1 MRKITSIL
9 MLLLFVF
16 SSGVSAQGIKASTDA
31 DKHWFVIKNFRSGK
45 FAAYGGEENAQNAKK
60 DICQKTLDE
69 LTNACYWYAVAD
81 GEGYKLYNAAATG
94 KVVNGHG
101 WNENG
106 RTMYVKASSLL
117 SGYYT
122 ISTETDPTQTDN
134 AGSRGCW
141 DDQKDKDGS
150 AGIGFWKHVDNDYL
164 GTSWLI
170 VEVDNPATLISK
182 DKVALAVRVAELSR
196 LGYAD
201 VLGHCPQ
208 SAIDAA
214 NNVLNTGTTSDE
226 YTQALT
232 TLNNS
237 QKLPDASKYYVI
249 TSSYGKYE
257 ELKGVTKS
265 IYATESD
272 LKWKTTDLTDNTMYW
287 RISKNTDGNWT
298 FQNYGNN
305 KYIASCAGQSQAYK
319 MGTTP
324 AAASFVWHLSDFNIL
339 IAGGEL
345 HTAGHDGGNGEEGNI
360 VYWNGSTGS
369 ASAWTLREV
378 EDPEA
383 EIAKATAKANLQA
396 TITKA
401 NFLVGVNP
409 GQYPSTDEYSSAL
422 TAAQEV
428 LNNATATKED
438 YDGKRTALE
447 TALADATDDQT
458 KTKND
463 LEVGSY
469 YRIQNTV
476 YKTYTGIEIANQS
489 AGTSQMKNYT
499 LNEDDPRQIWKLE
512 QDGGKYYLVNV
523 ASGLYPQLVAQGPGS
538 TTAVGAKD
546 ASKNF
551 TWKINAEATST
562 SKAQYNIFVGTVT
575 TWNTGTQNGQ
585 INVESNGNVNYWYG
599 DKAHHYLWKVKKT
612 DDEILTLVNNWVKS
626 QNLTANANATKLRI
640 IDGATQVISPN
651 EFAEPSV
658 VNAAI
663 DAVKA
668 YKDAAE
674 PSLSQAQ
681 AVCNNYAIVNN
692 YVSQTNTYGDILGY
706 VYVLKGQ
713 YGTIILPVN
722 YASPENI
729 KFYACDAAATNGVL
743 NLNETNTGYKKNQP
757 YIVEYTGEDV
767 PTPQNPKKYQIF
779 GYKNDA
785 ATTNQKVGLL
795 TGVLVEGGYVPSDSY
810 ILSKYNGRFAFYKV
824 DGENVKQ
831 AQQYRCYLTIPADQ
845 PTAVSAFYLNGEGET
860 TGINALLNGNN
871 GETEIYDLSG
881 KRLNHLQKGINIVN
895 GQKVLVK

>member
-16 SSGVSAQGIKASTDA
+16 SSGVSAQGFTVSTGA
-31 DKHWFVIKNFRSGK
+31 DKHWFVVKNFRSGK

-101 WNENG
+101 WSETG
-106 RTMYVKASSLL
+106 CTMYVKPSSLL

-122 ISTETDPTQTDN
+122 ISTEKDPTQTDN
-134 AGSRGCW
+134 GSSRGCW
-141 DDQKDKDGS
+141 DDQKDQDGS

-214 NNVLNTGTTSDE
+214 NNVLRTGTKSDE
-226 YTQALT
+226 FTQALT

-287 RISKNTDGNWT
+287 RISKNTDGDWT

-319 MGTTP
+319 MGNTP
-324 AAASFVWHLSDFNIL
+324 AAASFVWHLNDFNIL

-345 HTAGHDGGNGEEGNI
+345 HTAGHDGGSGKEGNI
-360 VYWNGSTGS
+360 VYWTGSTGS

-409 GQYPSTDEYSSAL
+409 GQYPSTGAYSSAL
-422 TAAQEV
+422 TAAQEI
-428 LNNATATKED
+428 LNSTTATKDE
-438 YDGKRTALE
+438 YDNQRTALE
-447 TALADATDDQT
+447 TALADATDAQT

-476 YKTYTGIEIANQS
+476 YKTYTGIKIANQS
-489 AGTSQMKNYT
+489 AGTSQMKNYA
-499 LNEDDPRQIWKLE
+499 LDENDPRQIWKLE
-512 QDGGKYYLVNV
+512 KDGEKYYLVNV
-523 ASGLYPQLVAQGPGS
+523 ASGLYPQGVPHGGS
-538 TTAVGAKD
+538 NTTAVGVKD

-551 TWKINAEATST
+551 TWEIYAETTST
-562 SKAQYNIFVGTVT
+562 SKAQYNIFVGTVIDERVEKP
-575 TWNTGTQNGQ
+575 GQ
-585 INVESNGNVNYWYG
+585 LNVEPSGNVNFWYG
-599 DKAHHYLWKVKKT
+599 ANAHHYLWKVDKT
-612 DDEILTLVNNWVKS
+612 DEDILALVNNWVKS
-626 QNLTANANATKLRI
+626 QNLTDNA
-640 IDGATQVISPN
+640 GATPLQVIPGVAQVISPN
-651 EFAEPSV
+651 EFAEPGV
-658 VNAAI
+658 INAAI
-663 DAVKA
+663 DVVKEYVGAAVPTLK
-668 YKDAAE
+668 
-674 PSLSQAQ
+674 QAQ
-681 AVCNNYAIVNN
+681 ALYNNYAIVNN
-692 YVSQTNTYGDILGY
+692 YVNQANTYGGILDVEY
-706 VYVLKGQ
+706 DLKGQ

-722 YASPENI
+722 YASPDDV
-729 KFYACDAAATNGVL
+729 KFYTCEDADANGVL
-743 NLNETNTGYKKNQP
+743 TLVEATGEKKNQP
-757 YIVEYTGEDV
+757 YIVEYTGDDV
-767 PTPQNPKKYQIF
+767 PTPQTPKRYQII
-779 GYKNDA
+779 GYKNGA
-785 ATTNQKVGLL
+785 ETTNQTVGLL
-795 TGVLVEGGYVPSDSY
+795 TGVLQEGTVYVPSGRY
-810 ILSKYNGRFAFYKV
+810 ILSKYNDRFAFYKV
-824 DGENVKQ
+824 VGDNVKV
-831 AQQYRCYLTIPADQ
+831 AQRYRCYLTNPA
-845 PTAVSAFYLNGEGET
+845 PSPVSAFYLNGEGET